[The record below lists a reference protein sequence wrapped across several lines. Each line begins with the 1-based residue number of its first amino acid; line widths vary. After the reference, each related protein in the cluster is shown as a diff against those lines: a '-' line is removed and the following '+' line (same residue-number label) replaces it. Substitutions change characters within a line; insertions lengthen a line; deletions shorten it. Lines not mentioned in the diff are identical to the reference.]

1 MTQTHSPKQILRR
14 CLGRSSKPGKKV
26 LGMATWSRSFGG
38 LAPIIARTLFPRC
51 LRVNKYPL
59 NRWIWGLAG
68 TNWYATIIP
77 RKEMKE
83 FTDVLMGPPFGTHS
97 FGWLLYSDLPVL
109 ALLFGLPG
117 GLPPSG
123 SLTAYFMDHLQIVDG
138 TNAAMARP
146 SRRAG

>member
-1 MTQTHSPKQILRR
+1 MIDSTNGLWRKNCLAIRLSALDIRKSVVMQTRDYSL
-14 CLGRSSKPGKKV
+14 LGKDGQKAV
-26 LGMATWSRSFGG
+26 ET
-38 LAPIIARTLFPRC
+38 
-51 LRVNKYPL
+51 
-59 NRWIWGLAG
+59 GLAG
-68 TNWYATIIP
+68 ANWYATIIP

-97 FGWLLYSDLPVL
+97 FGWLLYSDLQVL

-123 SLTAYFMDHLQIVDG
+123 SPTAYFMDHLQIVDG